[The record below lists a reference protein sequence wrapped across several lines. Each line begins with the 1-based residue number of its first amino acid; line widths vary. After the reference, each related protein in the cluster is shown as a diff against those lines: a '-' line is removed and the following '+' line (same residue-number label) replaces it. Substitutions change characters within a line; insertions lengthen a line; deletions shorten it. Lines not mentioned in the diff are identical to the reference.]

1 MTTRP
6 TLDVAHLPGFAF
18 DSKAPVWWG
27 NLLMVT
33 IETTTVAVLLTS
45 YFYVWSL
52 QKEWPPPK
60 SESIVPIV
68 EPVPELRWGTTNL
81 VVLLASCVPMYFVD
95 RAAREGRERATRH
108 GLFAMTAIGCVAT
121 AVRFLEFQTIHFRW
135 NENTYASLVWAL
147 LFLHLIYLISEAVE
161 VALMG
166 LWISV
171 DRMDERHQV
180 DVTLTGGY
188 WYWVAGIW
196 IPIYLTVYWA
206 PRWL

>member
-33 IETTTVAVLLTS
+33 IETTTVAMLLLM

-52 QKEWPPPK
+52 SKEWPPTK
-60 SESIVPIV
+60 SEAIVPIV
-68 EPVPELRWGTTNL
+68 EPVPELHWGTANL
-81 VVLLASCVPMYFVD
+81 VILLASCIPMYLVD
-95 RAAREGRERATRH
+95 RAARDGRERTTWM
-108 GLFAMTAIGCVAT
+108 GLFGMTTIGCIAI
-121 AVRFLEFQTIHFRW
+121 ALRFLEFQTVQFRW
-135 NENTYASLVWAL
+135 DDNTYGSLVWAF
-147 LFLHLIYLISEAVE
+147 LFLHLIYLISEAIE
-161 VALMG
+161 VGLMG
-166 LWISV
+166 LWIALHG
-171 DRMDERHQV
+171 MDERHQV

-188 WYWVAGIW
+188 WYWVVGIW
-196 IPIYLTVYWA
+196 VPIYLTVYWA

>member
-1 MTTRP
+1 MTIQP

-33 IETTTVAVLLTS
+33 IETTTVVMLLAS
-45 YFYVWSL
+45 YFYVWSM

-60 SESIVPIV
+60 SEAIVPIV
-68 EPVPELRWGTTNL
+68 EPVPELHWGTANL
-81 VVLLASCVPMYFVD
+81 AVLLASCVPMYLVD
-95 RAAREGRERATRH
+95 RSAREGREQATWI
-108 GLFAMTAIGCVAT
+108 GLFGMTVIGCIAI
-121 AVRFLEFQTIHFRW
+121 ALRFLEFGTVQFRW
-135 NENTYASLVWAL
+135 DDNTYGSLVWAL
-147 LFLHLIYLISEAVE
+147 LFLHLIYLISEAIE
-161 VALMG
+161 VGLMG
-166 LWISV
+166 LWIV
-171 DRMDERHQV
+171 LHGMDKRHQV

-196 IPIYLTVYWA
+196 VPIYATVYWA